1 MKNSVLVCAALWACA
16 SMAGA
21 AQVPPAP
28 VPEAGTYEDA
38 KVLPAGA
45 PVELYHCVKYED
57 ERNIHPCAVPLIVA
71 VPDPCPNPCDCT
83 TRCVYVKIC
92 VPPCDCAQVKCK
104 RHGTKVVYDFGKYEV
119 EITSRK
125 GVVRV
130 DYDD

>member
-1 MKNSVLVCAALWACA
+1 MKHFALMSLVLVLSATW
-16 SMAGA
+16 SPA

-28 VPEAGTYEDA
+28 MPETPYEQA
-38 KVLPAGA
+38 EVLPEST

-57 ERNIHPCAVPLIVA
+57 ERNIHPCAVPMIVA
-71 VPDPCPNPCDCT
+71 VPDPCPDPCSCT
-83 TRCVYVKIC
+83 RRCVYVKIC
-92 VPPCDCAQVKCK
+92 VPPCECAQIKC
-104 RHGTKVVYDFGKYEV
+104 RRAGTKVIYDFGKYEV